1 MRPEA
6 SIPEDLVVALGEVG
20 VGDAGVGMDGGE
32 VDGEGPAALEE
43 LSVILHEIPPRA
55 RGPVV
60 GSLGAAADRSACWG
74 QRTRCPQRTESLNSL
89 DSPSGLLGA
98 GCLGSGG
105 RTVSWDRV
113 TLLVLASF
121 GCVTLLLTQISE
133 VLSKVPPIIRAWR
146 RVQDELR
153 RGGHDR
159 SATERPALEE
169 SAEERE
175 ATARPDED

>member
-1 MRPEA
+1 M
-6 SIPEDLVVALGEVG
+6 
-20 VGDAGVGMDGGE
+20 
-32 VDGEGPAALEE
+32 
-43 LSVILHEIPPRA
+43 
-55 RGPVV
+55 
-60 GSLGAAADRSACWG
+60 
-74 QRTRCPQRTESLNSL
+74 
-89 DSPSGLLGA
+89 
-98 GCLGSGG
+98 
-105 RTVSWDRV
+105 SWDRV